1 MIDESF
7 LTIEDYRNMLKEK
20 DEKIKLLREELLA
33 SKSVAKFLANE
44 KNNIFNK
51 KYVFENVLDH
61 TGLVFFLVNLS
72 NNDEHEIKTI
82 IESLYFHKPSNSSL
96 FAYKIIKTFESSFI
110 KGEDDE
116 YLFYIV
122 ECIKEN
128 VNRGKLNGSLKPEHI
143 EMMRWVASDQ
153 DYQPES
159 KSKLA
164 SSPWLDLSDFERID
178 IINKGEQ

>member
-7 LTIEDYRNMLKEK
+7 LTIEDYRHMLREK
-20 DEKIKLLREELLA
+20 DKQIKLLKEELLA

-44 KNNIFNK
+44 KNNIFNN
-51 KYVFENVLDH
+51 KYVFEKVLDH
-61 TGLVFFLVNLS
+61 IGLVFFLI
-72 NNDEHEIKTI
+72 DIGRKEEHEIKKI
-82 IESLYFHKPSNSSL
+82 IESLNFDKPSTSSL
-96 FAYKIIKTFESSFI
+96 FAYKIINIFESTFI

-178 IINKGEQ
+178 YI